1 MNLAE
6 LLRNKDFQ
14 MFILIHSFLLHY
26 FYCLIYQI
34 IFMHLSY
41 SEGVKEQPTMQGFED
56 RADLAAGGIK
66 DIGESEMLAIKG
78 ELMFELLV
86 LNGFY
91 LVG

>member
-1 MNLAE
+1 M
-6 LLRNKDFQ
+6 
-14 MFILIHSFLLHY
+14 Y
-26 FYCLIYQI
+26 
-34 IFMHLSY
+34 LSY